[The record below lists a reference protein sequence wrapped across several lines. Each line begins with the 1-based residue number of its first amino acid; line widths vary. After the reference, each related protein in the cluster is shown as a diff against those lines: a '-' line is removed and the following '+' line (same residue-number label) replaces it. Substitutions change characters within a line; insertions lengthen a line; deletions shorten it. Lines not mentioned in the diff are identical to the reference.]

1 MKQSVSQMAL
11 QSEDKV
17 IAKTNE
23 RQRKKIYIECLAW
36 RRSLTLRDSKIDILF
51 KEKYFNQ

>member
-23 RQRKKIYIECLAW
+23 RQRKKKNIECLAW
-36 RRSLTLRDSKIDILF
+36 RRSLSLRDSKIDILF